1 VADLAQALAEGLRR
15 ELHLTPKPGLVDRE
29 GCGAHRDLSLPLM
42 ERSIDLVAA
51 YLGEVAG
58 SLGRGEPLAAQVA
71 LARRAEGRMLEQ
83 LGTNTHKGAI
93 FLGGLVLVAEE
104 RRAGAGGDGGE
115 VEAGLR
121 RAIAAVAGELSPLRA
136 AGSTHGEAARR
147 AFHVGGIL
155 AEAARGLPAVFEAA
169 LPAFHTARRA
179 GQDEEAAAFAMLAA
193 LMQVV
198 EDTTALHRCGPAGLQ
213 TLRQDGARLAS
224 LVEAGSH
231 LPFLRARSLEYRR
244 LGLTMGGVADLL
256 GLALGW
262 LGHRGEL
269 TGGPP
274 RRAPSP

>member
-1 VADLAQALAEGLRR
+1 VADLASALGEGLRR
-15 ELHLTPKPGLVDRE
+15 ELDLTPKPGLVDRE
-29 GCGAHRDLSLPLM
+29 GCGAHRDLSFPLM
-42 ERSIDLVAA
+42 ERSIALVAA

-58 SLGRGEPLAAQVA
+58 SVARGAPLTAQVA
-71 LARRAEGRMLEQ
+71 LARQAEGRMLEV

-93 FLGGLVLVAEE
+93 FLGGLVLVADG
-104 RRAGAGGDGGE
+104 RRGGGDD
-115 VEAGLR
+115 EASLR
-121 RAIAAVAGELSPLRA
+121 QAIGAVAIELAPLRGG
-136 AGSTHGEAARR
+136 GSTHGEAARR

-169 LPAFHTARRA
+169 LPAFRSTRAR

-198 EDTTALHRCGPAGLQ
+198 EDTTALHRCGPAGLLI
-213 TLRQDGARLAS
+213 LREDGARLAG

-231 LPFLRARSLEYRR
+231 LPFLRARSEAYRK

-256 GLALGW
+256 GLAFGW

-269 TGGPP
+269 IDGPP
-274 RRAPSP
+274 R